1 MNGSMVYVPFMDHSL
16 VVAKG
21 LVELNNEAMSH
32 AVQGHS
38 RWAGHGGEL

>member
-21 LVELNNEAMSH
+21 LVELNEAMSH
-32 AVQGHS
+32 AVQGHPK
-38 RWAGHGGEL
+38 WMGHSEEF

>member
-21 LVELNNEAMSH
+21 LVELNEAMSH
-32 AVQGHS
+32 AVQGHP
-38 RWAGHGGEL
+38 RQMDHYGDF